1 MRLVKLDT
9 PDGGSLYINPEHVVA
24 VVKGLRDTRVE
35 TVSGVHVVK
44 DTPEVI
50 ARLLGMEEISVDVTP
65 RAVGWSKTE

>member
-1 MRLVKLDT
+1 
-9 PDGGSLYINPEHVVA
+9 
-24 VVKGLRDTRVE
+24 VE

-65 RAVGWSKTE
+65 RAVGWTKTE